1 MDQTKRNNLL
11 SIIDASTDSLSV
23 IETKLI
29 DMVLHNTINENVD
42 ERLSGKSPIF
52 TKTTKYTASNRNY
65 IPKTLTLEFHC
76 LFSNKECR

>member
-11 SIIDASTDSLSV
+11 SIIDASTDSLLT

-29 DMVLHNTINENVD
+29 DMVLRNTFNDIID

-52 TKTTKYTASNRNY
+52 TKTTKYTTADRNS
-65 IPKTLTLEFHC
+65 IPKILALEFHC
-76 LFSNKECR
+76 LFTNKECR